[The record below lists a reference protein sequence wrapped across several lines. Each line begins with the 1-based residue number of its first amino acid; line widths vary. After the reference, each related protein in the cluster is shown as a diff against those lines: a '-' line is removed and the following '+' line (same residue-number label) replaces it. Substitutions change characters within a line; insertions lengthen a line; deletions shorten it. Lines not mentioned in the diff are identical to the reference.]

1 MAQEL
6 IDITGNTYG
15 FLKVVKFSHI
25 GDRRRSYWECVCL
38 RCGKH
43 VVLRKDAFAYKK
55 SKVKSCGCWH
65 IEESRQRAKTSKN
78 KENGRFERVVNYDG
92 KI

>member
-6 IDITGNTYG
+6 IDITGNTYNY
-15 FLKVVKFSHI
+15 LKVIGFSHI
-25 GDRRRSYWECVCL
+25 GKRRRSYWNCECL

-43 VVLRKDAFAYKK
+43 ITLRKDSFAYSC

-65 IEESRQRAKTSKN
+65 IEESKQRAK
-78 KENGRFERVVNYDG
+78 ERRDNSTG
-92 KI
+92 KFIKIK

>member
-15 FLKVVKFSHI
+15 YLKVLKFSHI
-25 GDRRRSYWECVCL
+25 GNRRRSYWDCECL
-38 RCGKH
+38 KCGKI
-43 VVLRKDAFAYKK
+43 VTLRKDAFVYSY

-65 IEESRQRAKTSKN
+65 IEESKQRAKVSKN
-78 KENGRFERVVNYDG
+78 KTTGKFEKVS
-92 KI
+92 

>member
-6 IDITGNTYG
+6 IDITGNEYG
-15 FLKVVKFSHI
+15 FLRVVKFSHI
-25 GDRRRSYWECVCL
+25 GDRRRSYWECECL

-43 VVLRKDAFAYKK
+43 VVLRKDYFAYSW

-65 IEESRQRAKTSKN
+65 IEESSIRAKKSKN
-78 KENGRFERVVNYDG
+78 KVNGKFE
-92 KI
+92 KMKM